1 MAFARVRPAS
11 ITFVLSVPSEDYF
24 HSLMMFYF
32 VLAEDEDVVRIAQD
46 SFEARLI
53 LSWKCSGALEMLKGS
68 LLKQKHPIGVMH
80 VVKRPRGGSASSL
93 IHLGEGYVAWGELAV
108 FSGKCSAFGEL
119 IFPGQESYPGR
130 VATDSVY
137 YGYRV

>member
-1 MAFARVRPAS
+1 MFGSARDAER
-11 ITFVLSVPSEDYF
+11 E
-24 HSLMMFYF
+24 
-32 VLAEDEDVVRIAQD
+32 LAEA
-46 SFEARLI
+46 
-53 LSWKCSGALEMLKGS
+53 
-68 LLKQKHPIGVMH
+68 VMN

-93 IHLGEGYVAWGELAV
+93 IHLGEGYVAWGEEGEGLAV